1 MVYYSLKSNNHYNYY
16 NYVTSILGITYRSI
30 NRMLN

>member
-1 MVYYSLKSNNHYNYY
+1 MVYYSLKSNNHY